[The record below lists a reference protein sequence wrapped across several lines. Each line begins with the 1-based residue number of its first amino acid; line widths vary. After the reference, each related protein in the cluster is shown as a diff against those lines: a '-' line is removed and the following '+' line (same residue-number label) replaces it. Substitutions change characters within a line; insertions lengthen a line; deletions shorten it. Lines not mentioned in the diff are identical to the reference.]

1 MAVRAG
7 EATRDMI
14 VVKGGAIEILRA
26 HSADSPETVVAHYGP
41 PQFAAELN
49 LLTWQAT
56 LTISRPDHVDRRFA
70 LCFRRFRAAQLGSGL
85 GSRPRMWSCIFCAA
99 SSVWPFLSAS
109 RMSRCSA

>member
-7 EATRDMI
+7 EATCDMI

-70 LCFRRFRAAQLGSGL
+70 LCFRRFRAAQLGL
-85 GSRPRMWSCIFCAA
+85 RRWSSAA
-99 SSVWPFLSAS
+99 GFMAQEPQSDRQPK
-109 RMSRCSA
+109 